1 MAAIMFGI
9 VFKRARAVWR
19 FLVVVKSVFGEYLEG
34 TKAELAGMESKQ
46 REGAEFEN
54 GLTASR

>member
-1 MAAIMFGI
+1 MTVIMIGI

-19 FLVVVKSVFGEYLEG
+19 FLVVVESVFGGYLEG
-34 TKAELAGMESKQ
+34 TKAELAGMERRQ
-46 REGAEFEN
+46 LEGAEFEN

>member
-1 MAAIMFGI
+1 
-9 VFKRARAVWR
+9 
-19 FLVVVKSVFGEYLEG
+19 VVVESVFGEYLEG
-34 TKAELAGMESKQ
+34 AKAELAGIESKQ